1 MAQKTLSVKLELLTK
16 DFSKNLNKS
25 VSEVINSTKKIT
37 KNIQTLGAKMSVAIA
52 LPATLIGKSLIKM
65 AGEAEDANGRI
76 TAVFGDS
83 APKIEKSL
91 LNLSK
96 IFGRNTTDLKNYAS
110 EFGSI
115 FTSMDLT
122 ESEAGD
128 LSRSLVQL
136 GIDVASLKGISDS
149 KVMEA
154 FTSSLTGNVKS
165 LKQLGIS
172 ISDAEIENEA
182 FSLGINKTKEQL
194 NERDKALVMSSLI
207 HKTFEKSI
215 GSTSKSQ
222 EGWGEVMN
230 RFNAKVKTLHETF
243 GKELIPIVSSLI
255 DKIAPLIDYF
265 ISLDDSVKR
274 GAMTVLAFAVL
285 LPPLVTV
292 VGTLSTALITVTGI
306 IWSLIK
312 GLAVAISS
320 VLAFTASLIS
330 KAFAFF
336 VANVGAMVT
345 AVSTFASVA
354 LPIVVIIGSVIQI
367 IRMAIVAFAGLAGIF
382 ADNAK
387 VIVDKFGPAIL
398 ILLQSMEKAIETSVF
413 LANIGKGFDEA
424 SRLAT
429 NAIMGINKSIG
440 DLKQE
445 INNPKFTGFSDSFRE
460 EATKI
465 EVKLNDM
472 AQDFDATLIGIGSSV
487 KDAIGDSADWV
498 KSKMGGAWDTVADG
512 AKSAFTSALEY
523 MKNLAIGSLSLIGDF
538 NPFGKAKPKIAP
550 EGKTEEPTNIKS
562 LVNNEM
568 PSFMGVGGSSTA
580 DLRQSDDTN
589 FKDKIELQKTV
600 WTELAEHI
608 ENSMITASTVV
619 SGLWDNVFN
628 NFSQGI
634 SNMILDGASFAETFK
649 SMFKSLADFVIQNII
664 KMGMQWLMTELMKR
678 TVSSVTSKIVQADAI
693 TTAGIAT
700 TASVASSKTMIA
712 NNALVAGSG
721 AASSQAG
728 IPIIGPILAIAAM
741 GAMIATV
748 MGLQGK
754 LKLAS
759 GGITQGP
766 TNALIGEKGQEA
778 VIPLDRLDSM
788 LGNREQTII
797 MNLDGRTLARTVIKN
812 SPREI
817 RLSTGVLM

>member
-37 KNIQTLGAKMSVAIA
+37 KNIQTLGAKMSVALA
-52 LPATLIGKSLIKM
+52 LPATLISKSLLKM

-110 EFGSI
+110 EFGSL

-182 FSLGINKTKEQL
+182 FILGINKTKEQL
-194 NERDKALVMSSLI
+194 NERDKALVMSSLL

-230 RFNAKVKTLHETF
+230 RFNAKVKTLQETF

-255 DKIAPLIDYF
+255 DKIMPLIDYF

-285 LPPLVTV
+285 LPPLITV
-292 VGTLSTALITVTGI
+292 VGTLSTALITATGI

-345 AVSTFASVA
+345 AVSAFASVA

-429 NAIMGINKSIG
+429 NAIMGINTSIG

-472 AQDFDATLIGIGSSV
+472 AEDFDATLIGIGSSV
-487 KDAIGDSADWV
+487 KGAIGDTADWV

-523 MKNLAIGSLSLIGDF
+523 MKNLAIGSLSLLGDF
-538 NPFGKAKPKIAP
+538 NPFGKAKQKPVP
-550 EGKTEEPTNIKS
+550 EVAQEDPNIKS
-562 LVNNEM
+562 MAKNEM
-568 PSFMGVGGSSTA
+568 PSFIGVGGSSTA
-580 DLRQSDDTN
+580 DLKQSDDTN
-589 FKDKIELQKTV
+589 LKDKIESQKTI

-649 SMFKSLADFVIQNII
+649 SMFKSLADFVIQNIV

-700 TASVASSKTMIA
+700 ASSVASSKTMIA
-712 NNALVAGSG
+712 NNAIVAGSG